1 MSSGGPA
8 GPGATTSA
16 DIAPTPVRARPF
28 ALRRT
33 GKGGDDSRHGA
44 LLRYLGVRLLLIPVT
59 AWILVTVVFFLMRV
73 VGDPISAAMGGR
85 MTQEQIEARKEAAGL
100 NRPILTQYWD
110 YLSGLLHGDLGRS
123 QDNREI
129 SEVVV
134 TYGAASLELVC
145 WALVVAFA
153 IGVPLGRYAA
163 TRRDSAADT
172 TLRLL
177 AILFYAAPVFF
188 VGLLLKLVFAVR
200 LGWLPV
206 AGRASTNVE
215 LRLQH
220 VSPKTNIMLIDAILY
235 GDAGYLLDVLKHAV
249 LPAIALGLLTAG
261 IFLRLVRINL
271 IQTLRAD
278 YVDAAR
284 ARGLSRR
291 VVTGRHAFRNAL
303 IPIVTVMGMQIAMML
318 GASVLTE
325 TTFEWKGLG
334 YQFAQYLSARDFI
347 AVQGIVAF
355 IALIVAVMSFLVD
368 VLVALIDPR
377 VRF

>member
-1 MSSGGPA
+1 MSSGDTA
-8 GPGATTSA
+8 GPGTTISA
-16 DIAPTPVRARPF
+16 DIEPKPVRTRRLGP
-28 ALRRT
+28 RRT
-33 GKGGDDSRHGA
+33 GRGGEQSRPLA
-44 LLRYLGVRLLLIPVT
+44 LARYLGVRLLLIPVT

-85 MTQEQIEARKEAAGL
+85 MTQQQIEARKEAAGL
-100 NRPILTQYWD
+100 NRPILAQYRD

-145 WALVVAFA
+145 WALIVAFA
-153 IGVPLGRYAA
+153 IGIPLGRYAA
-163 TRRDSAADT
+163 THRDSTADT
-172 TLRLL
+172 GLRLL

-220 VSPKTNIMLIDAILY
+220 VSPKTNIMVIDAIRY
-235 GDAGYLLDVLKHAV
+235 GDSRYLLDVLAHAV
-249 LPAIALGLLTAG
+249 LPAVALGLLTAG

-278 YVDAAR
+278 YVEAAR

-291 VVTGRHAFRNAL
+291 VVTGRHAFRNAM

-334 YQFAQYLSARDFI
+334 YQLTQYLSARDFV
-347 AVQGIVAF
+347 AVQGIAAF
-355 IALIVAVMSFLVD
+355 IALIVAVMSFVVD

>member
-1 MSSGGPA
+1 MSSGDTA
-8 GPGATTSA
+8 GSRTT
-16 DIAPTPVRARPF
+16 IAPRIERTSIPARRFGLP
-28 ALRRT
+28 RR
-33 GKGGDDSRHGA
+33 GGDEPRHSA

-100 NRPILTQYWD
+100 NRPVLVQYRD
-110 YLSGLLHGDLGRS
+110 YLTGLLHGDLGRS

-129 SEVVV
+129 SEVVL

-153 IGVPLGRYAA
+153 IGIPLGRYAA
-163 TRRDSAADT
+163 THRDSAADT

-177 AILFYAAPVFF
+177 AILCYAAPVFF

-220 VSPKTNIMLIDAILY
+220 VSPKTNILVIDAILY
-235 GDAGYLLDVLKHAV
+235 GDSGYLLDVLRHAV

-278 YVDAAR
+278 YVEAAR

-291 VVTGRHAFRNAL
+291 VVTGRHAFRNAM

-355 IALIVAVMSFLVD
+355 IAFIVAVLSFVVD
-368 VLVALIDPR
+368 LLVALIDPR

>member
-1 MSSGGPA
+1 M
-8 GPGATTSA
+8 
-16 DIAPTPVRARPF
+16 
-28 ALRRT
+28 
-33 GKGGDDSRHGA
+33 
-44 LLRYLGVRLLLIPVT
+44 
-59 AWILVTVVFFLMRV
+59 
-73 VGDPISAAMGGR
+73 
-85 MTQEQIEARKEAAGL
+85 
-100 NRPILTQYWD
+100 
-110 YLSGLLHGDLGRS
+110 
-123 QDNREI
+123 
-129 SEVVV
+129 
-134 TYGAASLELVC
+134 C
-145 WALVVAFA
+145 WALIVAFA

-163 TRRDSAADT
+163 THRDSAADT
-172 TLRLL
+172 GLRLL

-188 VGLLLKLVFAVR
+188 VGLLLKLVFAVE

-215 LRLQH
+215 LQLQH
-220 VSPKTNIMLIDAILY
+220 VSPKINIMVIDAILY
-235 GDAGYLLDVLKHAV
+235 GDTGYLVDVLKHAV

-271 IQTLRAD
+271 IQTLRTD

-291 VVTGRHAFRNAL
+291 VVTGRHAFRNAM

-334 YQFAQYLSARDFI
+334 YQLASYLSARDFI

>member
-1 MSSGGPA
+1 M
-8 GPGATTSA
+8 
-16 DIAPTPVRARPF
+16 
-28 ALRRT
+28 
-33 GKGGDDSRHGA
+33 
-44 LLRYLGVRLLLIPVT
+44 LRYLGVRLLLIPVT

-100 NRPILTQYWD
+100 NRPMLTQYWD

-153 IGVPLGRYAA
+153 IGVPLGGYAA

-220 VSPKTNIMLIDAILY
+220 VSPKTNIMVIDAILY
-235 GDAGYLLDVLKHAV
+235 GDAGYLIDVLEHAV

>member
-1 MSSGGPA
+1 M
-8 GPGATTSA
+8 
-16 DIAPTPVRARPF
+16 PVRARPSG
-28 ALRRT
+28 LRRSR
-33 GKGGDDSRHGA
+33 GDSRHRA
-44 LLRYLGVRLLLIPVT
+44 LLRYLSVRLLLIPVT

-100 NRPILTQYWD
+100 NRPILTQYRD

-129 SEVVV
+129 SEVVI

-145 WALVVAFA
+145 WALIVAFA

-220 VSPKTNIMLIDAILY
+220 VSPKTNIMVIDAILY
-235 GDAGYLLDVLKHAV
+235 GDTDYLIDVLKHAV

-291 VVTGRHAFRNAL
+291 VVTGRHAFRNAM

-355 IALIVAVMSFLVD
+355 IALIVAVTSFLVD
-368 VLVALIDPR
+368 VVVALIDPR

>member
-1 MSSGGPA
+1 MSSGDTA
-8 GPGATTSA
+8 GPGTTISA
-16 DIAPTPVRARPF
+16 DIEPKPVRTRRF
-28 ALRRT
+28 GQRRT
-33 GKGGDDSRHGA
+33 GRGGEQSRPLA
-44 LLRYLGVRLLLIPVT
+44 LARYLGVRLLLIPVT

-85 MTQEQIEARKEAAGL
+85 MTQQQIEARKEAAGL
-100 NRPILTQYWD
+100 NRPILAQYRD

-153 IGVPLGRYAA
+153 IGIPLGRYAA
-163 TRRDSAADT
+163 THRDSTADT
-172 TLRLL
+172 GLRLL

-220 VSPKTNIMLIDAILY
+220 VSPKTNIMVIDAIRY
-235 GDAGYLLDVLKHAV
+235 GDSRYLLDVLAHAV
-249 LPAIALGLLTAG
+249 LPAVALGLLTAG

-278 YVDAAR
+278 YVEAAR

-291 VVTGRHAFRNAL
+291 VVTGRHAFRNAM

-334 YQFAQYLSARDFI
+334 YQLTQYLSARDFV
-347 AVQGIVAF
+347 AVQGIAAF
-355 IALIVAVMSFLVD
+355 IALIVAVMSFVGD

>member
-1 MSSGGPA
+1 MSSADTA
-8 GPGATTSA
+8 GPEA
-16 DIAPTPVRARPF
+16 DTAPTWVPARPSG
-28 ALRRT
+28 LRRT
-33 GKGGDDSRHGA
+33 GKGGGDSRHGA

-100 NRPILTQYWD
+100 NRPIFAQYWD

-129 SEVVV
+129 GEVVI

-220 VSPKTNIMLIDAILY
+220 VSPKTNIMVIDAIRY

-249 LPAIALGLLTAG
+249 LPAVALGLLTAG

-355 IALIVAVMSFLVD
+355 IALIVAVLSFLVD